1 MKYLITGGAGF
12 IGTNFIYYM
21 LENHPE
27 YEYVCLDKLTYA
39 GNLANLRKALEYK
52 NFRFI
57 KGDIADRKFVFDLF
71 EQERFDVVVNFAA
84 ESHVDRSIET
94 PDVFLV
100 TNVLGAQVLLDAS
113 RKFGVKR
120 FHSTRGHPYFV
131 QMLSYEVWNRTE
143 WNATMEDVENAI
155 DYLCDRESYGYD
167 LIIEAL
173 DYKYLKNVLKLI
185 GQNDGGYF
193 SNSNLL
199 AYKIPGAGA
208 LNRLLKRLTEQGII
222 EKTGRGKYQIIDPL
236 FERYVNKV
244 LV

>member
-1 MKYLITGGAGF
+1 LLYLSFWIKSNGER
-12 IGTNFIYYM
+12 
-21 LENHPE
+21 LPE
-27 YEYVCLDKLTYA
+27 LLKSFFQMQSEVVFVASGSVRHMIEELLFKDSGVLYHSCLKLDIKSMVPEDESVEYIV
-39 GNLANLRKALEYK
+39 
-52 NFRFI
+52 
-57 KGDIADRKFVFDLF
+57 RKFVDTGKDID
-71 EQERFDVVVNFAA
+71 EVCA
-84 ESHVDRSIET
+84 
-94 PDVFLV
+94 
-100 TNVLGAQVLLDAS
+100 
-113 RKFGVKR
+113 KR
-120 FHSTRGHPYFV
+120 IYTSTRGHPYFV

-143 WNATMEDVENAI
+143 VNVTMEDVENAI

-185 GQNDGGYF
+185 GENDGGYF

-199 AYKIPGAGA
+199 AYEIPNTSA

>member
-1 MKYLITGGAGF
+1 MQSEVVFVASGSVRHMIEELLFKDSGVLYHSCLKLDIKS
-12 IGTNFIYYM
+12 M
-21 LENHPE
+21 VPE
-27 YEYVCLDKLTYA
+27 DESVEYIV
-39 GNLANLRKALEYK
+39 
-52 NFRFI
+52 
-57 KGDIADRKFVFDLF
+57 RKFVDTGK
-71 EQERFDVVVNFAA
+71 DVDEVCA
-84 ESHVDRSIET
+84 
-94 PDVFLV
+94 
-100 TNVLGAQVLLDAS
+100 
-113 RKFGVKR
+113 KR
-120 FHSTRGHPYFV
+120 IYTSTRGHRYFV

-143 WNATMEDVENAI
+143 ESVTMEDVENAI
-155 DYLCDRESYGYD
+155 GYLRDRESYAYD

-185 GQNDGGYF
+185 GENDGGYF

-199 AYKIPGAGA
+199 AYEIPNTSA